1 MLSESHNRAYQDF
14 LTLLIK
20 FVQELSKQE
29 QKMNQSK
36 IKQEFQGLLEWFEQ
50 NVAQLSNQDLAPA
63 IPQGRRSLIAS
74 RWQAVQTEILREF
87 KLLSTDILFLA
98 ASRQQTTQRKKL
110 KSINDRL
117 TKLISYCQIML
128 KDHK

>member
-1 MLSESHNRAYQDF
+1 MLYFNSKMLSESHNRAYQDF

-29 QKMNQSK
+29 QKINQFE
-36 IKQEFQGLLEWFEQ
+36 IKQKFQGLLEWFEQ

-63 IPQGRRSLIAS
+63 LAS

-98 ASRQQTTQRKKL
+98 TSRQQATQQKKL
-110 KSINDRL
+110 KSINERL
-117 TKLISYCQIML
+117 TKLIGYCQIML